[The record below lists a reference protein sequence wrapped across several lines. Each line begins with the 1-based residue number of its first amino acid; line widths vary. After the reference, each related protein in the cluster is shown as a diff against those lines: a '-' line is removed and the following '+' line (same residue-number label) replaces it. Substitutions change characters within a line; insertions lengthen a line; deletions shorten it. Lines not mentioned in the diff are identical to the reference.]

1 MAHSLPLYVRFHSQR
16 VTTKALKFKFMD
28 PGGKM
33 GEHSVSTEHDSR
45 QSQAFM
51 KSLLADVS
59 ALERMIEAGR
69 IESGVRRLGAAQGMF
84 LIYRAM
90 RPAPAALGILEKPG
104 GRRLTA
110 EISKVQLPANLSPR
124 QLAGCGL
131 RDMEG
136 ELSELVAIGRRAARG
151 CDADVLLTGV
161 LPTIRQSDLTLD
173 NLTPIPRY
181 HELNRAMSQLRGGAF
196 NIHIKG

>member
-69 IESGVRRLGAAQGMF
+69 IESGVGRANAPHGKVFIKLPNPAAPGAAAK
-84 LIYRAM
+84 R
-90 RPAPAALGILEKPG
+90 K
-104 GRRLTA
+104 
-110 EISKVQLPANLSPR
+110 K
-124 QLAGCGL
+124 
-131 RDMEG
+131 
-136 ELSELVAIGRRAARG
+136 
-151 CDADVLLTGV
+151 
-161 LPTIRQSDLTLD
+161 
-173 NLTPIPRY
+173 TPHHR
-181 HELNRAMSQLRGGAF
+181 
-196 NIHIKG
+196 

>member
-1 MAHSLPLYVRFHSQR
+1 LKLRKVTHRDSHFPQDVRFSLSQTGCFRMAHSLPLYVRFHSQR

-69 IESGVRRLGAAQGMF
+69 IESGVRRISAEQEMF
-84 LIYRAM
+84 LINRAM
-90 RPAPAALGILEKPG
+90 RPAPVAMEILKNADD
-104 GRRLTA
+104 RRLTT
-110 EISKVQLPANLSPR
+110 EISKFNLEANLSPR
-124 QLAGCGL
+124 PLAGSGL
-131 RDMEG
+131 REWED
-136 ELSELVAIGRRAARG
+136 R
-151 CDADVLLTGV
+151 
-161 LPTIRQSDLTLD
+161 P
-173 NLTPIPRY
+173 
-181 HELNRAMSQLRGGAF
+181 
-196 NIHIKG
+196 